1 MNAIRIPRAGR
12 LRRLRSRLAVVCL
25 ATFPLALTAGEAAP
39 DANRVSRV
47 LVRLRTTAEANAR
60 DPKTRKMG
68 DALAD
73 LYVRDLAGFC
83 IKEKVSVN
91 EFLLALGV
99 GLDSSDF
106 LRRHPL
112 TRGTFKNFGTDE
124 ERDRRKAVIGD
135 PTLRKRPD
143 WLLHFALSAALTA
156 ATNADTAELLG
167 IAKEMQDALGD
178 SGFSFADLAA
188 DDAGIAFASHL
199 LAHPGRL
206 ADVAESFRGESF
218 LPAVGDLE
226 EGLSMQALTKKYGEP
241 GGEQFRAAC
250 RALRLRMNEQ
260 AVYKT
265 WTSQNQKALEKK

>member
-1 MNAIRIPRAGR
+1 MNATRIWRAG
-12 LRRLRSRLAVVCL
+12 RLRSRLAVLCI
-25 ATFPLALTAGEAAP
+25 ATLPLALNAGGASP

-47 LVRLRTTAEANAR
+47 LVRLGSTAEANAR
-60 DPKTRKMG
+60 AKARKTG

-83 IKEKVSVN
+83 IKEKVPVN
-91 EFLLALGV
+91 EFLLALGG

-112 TRGTFKNFGTDE
+112 TRGTFKSFGSDE
-124 ERDRRKAVIGD
+124 ERDRRKVVIGA
-135 PTLRKRPD
+135 PTLRNRPD

-156 ATNADTAELLG
+156 ATTADTAELLG

-199 LAHPGRL
+199 LAQPRRL
-206 ADVAESFRGESF
+206 AEVAESFRGESF
-218 LPAVGDLE
+218 LPALGDLE
-226 EGLSMQALTKKYGEP
+226 EGLSMKALTKKYGEP

-250 RALRLRMNEQ
+250 RTIRLRMNEQ

-265 WTSQNQKALEKK
+265 WTSQNQKAGDKK